1 MVIYCLQFLLVLLLY
16 PVPEDGRGNPPKNYY
31 RHYFGRLHRPQDFQ
45 FLVDGMTRILNQPV
59 IIPLSQKESP
69 SNIIYQ
75 MQATT
80 AYLPGS
86 QKSVKWAPEM
96 LVLFWE
102 ALQCNKRFRSFI
114 IDSNRSHDFIIL
126 CIFYSITYK
135 SDPAKQGVVRM
146 CIFILQT
153 MSVEPTF
160 GKSLNKKFEAQDTL
174 PQGIRIPGFKGSY
187 ADFLLIVCFTRRR
200 PSGSWPANL

>member
-1 MVIYCLQFLLVLLLY
+1 MLLLY
-16 PVPEDGRGNPPKNYY
+16 PVPEDGRGSPPKNYY

-59 IIPLSQKESP
+59 SQIA
-69 SNIIYQ
+69 SNTVGLLTQNFTQ

-160 GKSLNKKFEAQDTL
+160 GKSLNNKFEAQETL
-174 PQGIRIPGFKGSY
+174 PQSIRVPGFRGSY
-187 ADFLLIVCFTRRR
+187 ADFLIIVWLFSPSSISTSCF
-200 PSGSWPANL
+200 